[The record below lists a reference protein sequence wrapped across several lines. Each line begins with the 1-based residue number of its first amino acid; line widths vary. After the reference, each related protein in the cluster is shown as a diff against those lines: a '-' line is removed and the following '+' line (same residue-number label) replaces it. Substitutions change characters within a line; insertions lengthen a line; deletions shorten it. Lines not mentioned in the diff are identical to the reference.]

1 MQRRL
6 TPTQRTVL
14 RFALAALVG
23 IVGSWLGTAI
33 WGASDVDLG
42 PFVVRIDSSFGRGE
56 TDIELPPFGRLSADT
71 HTAPLKLDA
80 TLIEVHVAQLTQA
93 LREGPLDQL
102 AQVIRTEA
110 IAAIRRHLL
119 KVLVIAG
126 LSGLVLAA
134 VVFRRDPR
142 AILTAV
148 LAAILAVGG
157 AEVLSALTYRTQAF
171 ASPTYSGSLA
181 LAVRLIPP
189 GAAVESFDAFQDQ
202 LTRVVNGAVEA
213 YSSIQTNP
221 VGRAGEIR
229 VLHISDMHLAPLGY
243 QFAKQIARGFDVD
256 FVIDTGDT
264 TSWGTEAE
272 NVVADLFRS
281 YDKPIVWV
289 RGNHDSLKLQSEL
302 DDIDNVH
309 VLDGSSVEIDGLRI
323 YGLGH
328 PVPPAITREIS
339 DEDFEAAA
347 RSMDE
352 RVVDDVE
359 AMGPI
364 DIIAVHD
371 DRMAEEAAGLVPLVL
386 SGHFHVQ
393 STRVIAGTIFL
404 RAGTTGA
411 SAFGTFETDE
421 GIPLSAEVLY
431 FEPGTPP
438 RLIAFDL
445 IDQSPK
451 TGSLTVQ
458 RVLIEQEFGEL
469 TPSPEPS
476 VTPTVTSTSTGS
488 ATASPSATTTG

>member
-1 MQRRL
+1 
-6 TPTQRTVL
+6 
-14 RFALAALVG
+14 
-23 IVGSWLGTAI
+23 
-33 WGASDVDLG
+33 
-42 PFVVRIDSSFGRGE
+42 
-56 TDIELPPFGRLSADT
+56 
-71 HTAPLKLDA
+71 
-80 TLIEVHVAQLTQA
+80 
-93 LREGPLDQL
+93 
-102 AQVIRTEA
+102 
-110 IAAIRRHLL
+110 
-119 KVLVIAG
+119 
-126 LSGLVLAA
+126 
-134 VVFRRDPR
+134 
-142 AILTAV
+142 V

-476 VTPTVTSTSTGS
+476 VTPTETSTPTGS

>member
-1 MQRRL
+1 
-6 TPTQRTVL
+6 
-14 RFALAALVG
+14 
-23 IVGSWLGTAI
+23 
-33 WGASDVDLG
+33 
-42 PFVVRIDSSFGRGE
+42 
-56 TDIELPPFGRLSADT
+56 
-71 HTAPLKLDA
+71 
-80 TLIEVHVAQLTQA
+80 
-93 LREGPLDQL
+93 
-102 AQVIRTEA
+102 
-110 IAAIRRHLL
+110 
-119 KVLVIAG
+119 
-126 LSGLVLAA
+126 
-134 VVFRRDPR
+134 
-142 AILTAV
+142 
-148 LAAILAVGG
+148 
-157 AEVLSALTYRTQAF
+157 
-171 ASPTYSGSLA
+171 
-181 LAVRLIPP
+181 
-189 GAAVESFDAFQDQ
+189 
-202 LTRVVNGAVEA
+202 
-213 YSSIQTNP
+213 
-221 VGRAGEIR
+221 
-229 VLHISDMHLAPLGY
+229 MHLAPLGY

-302 DDIDNVH
+302 DEIDNVH

-328 PVPPAITREIS
+328 PVPPTITREIS

-352 RVVDDVE
+352 RVVDDIE

-476 VTPTVTSTSTGS
+476 VTPTETSTPTGS